1 MTAAYGIMAMSLN
14 FSPFCSCSQNLTEGI
29 DRIPI
34 VIPLIP
40 ERTHNDGHND
50 EPGIDEP
57 YIPEDPGEEPDEE
70 DAFKDYVTG

>member
-1 MTAAYGIMAMSLN
+1 MMEAYCIMAFQFHS
-14 FSPFCSCSQNLTEGI
+14 SQVCSCSQNLTDGI

>member
-1 MTAAYGIMAMSLN
+1 MTSAYGIMA
-14 FSPFCSCSQNLTEGI
+14 FSFHSSHVCSYSQKSNDGI
-29 DRIPI
+29 ERIPI
-34 VIPLIP
+34 VIPFIP
-40 ERTHNDGHND
+40 ERRHNDDHID

>member
-1 MTAAYGIMAMSLN
+1 M
-14 FSPFCSCSQNLTEGI
+14 PEI

-40 ERTHNDGHND
+40 ERWRNDEPVD

-57 YIPEDPGEEPDEE
+57 YIPEDPDDE
-70 DAFKDYVTG
+70 DD